1 LLAQSKRWT
10 YADIPN
16 YNGLFRIPR
25 AAAGDAF
32 RAHADKYLR
41 SWLSKGAPSLF
52 TMVRKLYAN
61 PAKGAVL
68 QALLDGYLVS
78 LRGKPSRFA
87 SDGT

>member
-1 LLAQSKRWT
+1 VPVA
-10 YADIPN
+10 
-16 YNGLFRIPR
+16 R

-52 TMVRKLYAN
+52 TMVRKLYAD

-68 QALLDGYLVS
+68 HSLLDGYLAN

-87 SDGT
+87 SNGATPAPCVVPGGLRLRGHS